1 MEKKTFFSDYG
12 MRDKINFFLAKFL
25 DIFVLLHT
33 KGDIKFAF
41 SNYIWNNQMFSKQTW
56 KKEKLLLHQTLEKWR
71 ASRQEEV

>member
-1 MEKKTFFSDYG
+1 MEWETRSIFFWS
-12 MRDKINFFLAKFL
+12 NFT
-25 DIFVLLHT
+25 DIFVLLLT

-71 ASRQEEV
+71 ARPQEEV